1 MTTTHYISST
11 SGAPIYT
18 SRTVRRVAVGRPDSL
33 MSYGDRISVR
43 LIVGE
48 QCVMQYETRQVADM
62 TDLMGDLR
70 RRAKGMRGLAV
81 VHVRNHDRGW
91 TRDRR
96 IMLYPQKKYS
106 PTQPPKAVQ
115 VPMFFPWEL

>member
-1 MTTTHYISST
+1 MNSTYYISSS
-11 SGAPIYT
+11 SGAPILT

-43 LIVGE
+43 VMVNG
-48 QCVMQYETRQVADM
+48 QQAMQYETRQVADM
-62 TDLMGDLR
+62 TDLTGDLR

-81 VHVRNHDRGW
+81 VYIRNIDRGW
-91 TRDRR
+91 TREHR
-96 IMLYPQKKYS
+96 IMLYPQRKYAPS
-106 PTQPPKAVQ
+106 QPPKVLQ